1 MRRKS
6 DRSDDSVDGRI
17 ERAKDAALGPHDD
30 HPSHADELA
39 EAAGS
44 ISGVL
49 LGAGIGS
56 AAGPLGTLI
65 GGIAGAIGG
74 WWAGRAVAEA
84 ASSLSH
90 EDEEYFRSHY
100 DSLNER
106 PADRAYDDVRGAYYL
121 GQIASH
127 NPNFLEREFT
137 EVEPELERGWAQY
150 ADKYGAW
157 PQVRDY
163 AAAGFSRGK
172 SKLDEEPRRAA
183 TALAGSPSPH
193 SKAIAAAAP
202 FSDSTIVLR
211 ASDRGWPASSSS
223 PWKITVMFMRPR
235 TPASLSALSA

>member
-1 MRRKS
+1 M
-6 DRSDDSVDGRI
+6 DRSDDGEQDRDSIDGRI
-17 ERAKDAALGPHDD
+17 ERAKDVALGRHHA
-30 HPSHADELA
+30 HPTLSDEIG
-39 EAAGS
+39 EAAGGV
-44 ISGVL
+44 SGAL

-56 AAGPLGTLI
+56 AAGPVGTLI

-127 NPNFLEREFT
+127 NPNFVEREFT
-137 EVEPELERGWAQY
+137 EVEPELERGWAPY

-172 SKLDEEPRRAA
+172 SNLDEEARRA
-183 TALAGSPSPH
+183 
-193 SKAIAAAAP
+193 
-202 FSDSTIVLR
+202 R
-211 ASDRGWPASSSS
+211 AEKEA
-223 PWKITVMFMRPR
+223 R
-235 TPASLSALSA
+235 TPGERQDQRA